1 MKVTHC
7 FEKIT
12 IYHPTLC
19 LFAIFTLWDTPQPT
33 SSVCGTF
40 YFFETP
46 PTYLIC
52 LRMSSL
58 CSVYSWSCLAV
69 AVSISACSE
78 FTRSVWLF
86 SRAVFN
92 WPLSISWLWVTIVNS
107 DIKADIFS
115 CNIQRDVKVTVKG
128 CFYTR
133 FVFKRMILDKV
144 CQPFMIFTTR
154 KF

>member
-1 MKVTHC
+1 MSYLIKYSRVKNMKLNT
-7 FEKIT
+7 FL
-12 IYHPTLC
+12 P
-19 LFAIFTLWDTPQPT
+19 LFVIHFNSLRH
-33 SSVCGTF
+33 S
-40 YFFETP
+40 

-115 CNIQRDVKVTVKG
+115 CNIQKDVQTDCTELLLNKI
-128 CFYTR
+128 CS
-133 FVFKRMILDKV
+133 RMISNKV
-144 CQPFMIFTTR
+144 C
-154 KF
+154 